1 MNNPATRKI
10 QFCFPLRF
18 VFFICFF
25 ILFTDASLSCSNV
38 GSKLFANRAPTPLR
52 LVNTAIIPVQ
62 EGINR
67 SLLIK
72 VVVNEILLVQ
82 NVSEN
87 TITGDLDT
95 AMVDQLNQ
103 RAFSYFPSKIDSVE
117 FLAQAALDHALHLDY
132 ERGKAESFRLLGVV
146 NYYRSD
152 FEKAIQHYQ
161 NSLTI
166 FEMLNDQEG
175 ISKNYNNIAIIYD
188 LQARKEDALD
198 YYLRSLEINRDIGF
212 DKGIAYNLLNIGII
226 YQGLGRTAQALDS
239 YMESLKSNQK
249 RGDLVGVSLCLN
261 NIATLYT
268 DIGEAEQS
276 IEYNRKA
283 LEIRKEIDDL
293 FGMASSYYNIALGHK
308 TLNHPDSAKIYF
320 DKAMDVALQVGDD
333 RTQAG
338 VLTGL
343 AEMHMQTDQ
352 INKGIEN
359 LDAAYAIYNRINE
372 TEKIAHLL
380 SRYGKAE
387 LKRNNP
393 EAAREYIL
401 EGMLLAEQMNNI
413 RLKRNLT
420 KLMARY
426 YEKSGDNKNAL
437 EYYKRFIVFNDSI
450 DNERMRD
457 RSLKLDAEYEFMKK
471 ENQMLLKQQEQEII
485 SKNKMKRLLTLSVFA
500 LIIVLILIILLYVI
514 SSSRE
519 KMKKAL
525 EELKSKNIEIASQK
539 DILAQQ
545 AAELEK
551 ADQIRN
557 KLFSIIAHDLRGP
570 LSYASNALEYAMG
583 RDHEYLNRTL
593 PVIKDNIGG
602 IHEMMENLLQWAKIK
617 MKKESMKSV
626 PVDIYKATSK
636 VMIVLAGQASKKN
649 IEIHNQIAKN
659 LLVEA
664 DPEMVEIVIR
674 NLLTN
679 GVKFSYQDSQ
689 IIVCSEIKDHFAI
702 ISVSD
707 SGVGMVEKDL
717 QRIFN
722 GENFH
727 KQGTLGEKGTGLGL
741 SLVRELLHNFHGK
754 LWADSSQEEGTKFYF
769 SLPVSKS

>member
-1 MNNPATRKI
+1 MHKFATRKTP
-10 QFCFPLRF
+10 FCFPLFLVLFLCLIGYASKSYTNNFLF
-18 VFFICFF
+18 V
-25 ILFTDASLSCSNV
+25 
-38 GSKLFANRAPTPLR
+38 PTNPTAINTR
-52 LVNTAIIPVQ
+52 NIDTALVN
-62 EGINR
+62 
-67 SLLIK
+67 
-72 VVVNEILLVQ
+72 
-82 NVSEN
+82 
-87 TITGDLDT
+87 
-95 AMVDQLNQ
+95 QLN
-103 RAFSYFPSKIDSVE
+103 RVAFTHFPGKIDSVKFYAE
-117 FLAQAALDHALHLDY
+117 AALEHALQLDY
-132 ERGKAESFRLLGVV
+132 QRGRAEALRLLGIV

-152 FEKAIQHYQ
+152 FEEALQYYQ

-166 FEMLNDQEG
+166 FELLKDKEG

-188 LQARKEDALD
+188 VQARREEALD

-239 YMESLKSNQK
+239 YMEALKSNQK

-283 LEIRKEIDDL
+283 LNIRKEIDDL
-293 FGMASSYYNIALGHK
+293 FGMASSYNNIAMGHK
-308 TLNHPDSAKIYF
+308 TLNHTDSAKIYF
-320 DKAMDVALQVGDD
+320 DKAMDVALEVGDE

-343 AEMHMQTDQ
+343 AEMYMQTDQ
-352 INKGIEN
+352 MNKGIEN
-359 LDAAYAIYNRINE
+359 LDAAYAIYTRINE

-387 LKRNNP
+387 LKRKNL
-393 EAAREYIL
+393 EAAREYIS
-401 EGMLLAEQMNNI
+401 EGMSLAAQMNNI

-420 KLMARY
+420 QLMAQY

-437 EYYKRFIVFNDSI
+437 EYYKRFIVLNDSI

-471 ENQMLLKQQEQEII
+471 ENQMLLKQQEQEMI
-485 SKNKMKRLLTLSVFA
+485 SKNKMKRMLTLIVFA
-500 LIIVLILIILLYVI
+500 LFIVLILVVLLYVI

-519 KMKKAL
+519 KLKKTL

-539 DILAQQ
+539 DVLAQQ
-545 AAELEK
+545 ASELEK
-551 ADQIRN
+551 SDQVRN
-557 KLFSIIAHDLRGP
+557 QLFSIIGHDLRGP
-570 LSYASNALEYAMG
+570 LSYASNALESAMG
-583 RDHEYLNRTL
+583 RDQEYVTKIL
-593 PVIKDNIGG
+593 PVIKNNIGG
-602 IHEMMENLLQWAKIK
+602 IHEMMENLLQWASIK
-617 MKKESMKSV
+617 MKKESMKTA

-636 VMIVLAGQASKKN
+636 VMIVLSGQASKKN
-649 IEIHNQIAKN
+649 IEIQNRITKN

-664 DPEMVEIVIR
+664 DQEMVEIVIR

-679 GVKFSYQDSQ
+679 AIKFSYQDSQ
-689 IIVCSEIKDHFAI
+689 IVVSSEIKDHFA
-702 ISVSD
+702 VVCVRD
-707 SGVGMVEKDL
+707 WGTGMVEKDL
-717 QRIFN
+717 HRILN
-722 GENFH
+722 GDNFH
-727 KQGTLGEKGTGLGL
+727 QEGTSGEKGTGLGL

-754 LWADSSQEEGTKFYF
+754 LWAESSQGEGSRFYF
-769 SLPVSKS
+769 SLPASKS